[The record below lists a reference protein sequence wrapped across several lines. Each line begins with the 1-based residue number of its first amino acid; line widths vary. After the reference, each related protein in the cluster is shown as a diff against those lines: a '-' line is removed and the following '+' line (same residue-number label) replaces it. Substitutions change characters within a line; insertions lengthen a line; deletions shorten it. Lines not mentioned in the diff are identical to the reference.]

1 MRKAR
6 KRRKKANDLP
16 TYKTLLFIL
25 NNLLGLNLLQSK
37 MGLTFQSL
45 YDISHFF
52 YGYFTELNLLIFGS
66 YF

>member
-1 MRKAR
+1 MKMER

-16 TYKTLLFIL
+16 THTTLLFIL

-45 YDISHFF
+45 YDISQFF
-52 YGYFTELNLLIFGS
+52 INFTELNLLIFGS
-66 YF
+66 CF